1 MRSSSEIAKEILA
14 LQARVEAIVA
24 MAKDESRDLTQDETT
39 EVDAI
44 LGTDKE
50 SGKIAALRVEKD
62 RSQRIEN
69 AAIDIVRKHDEEE
82 SAPKRMKIPARAKA
96 GMTLKAFKSE
106 EDAYVSGQFIRAAIF
121 NHKSAR
127 QWCRDHGVKATM
139 TTGDN
144 TLGGFL
150 VPEPLEAAIIELR
163 EQYGVIRQNA
173 TVMPMSQ
180 AVVNM
185 PRLNTEITTYYVGEG
200 ASITASDPVFNQIK
214 LEAKKLATLTQI
226 SSEMGEDSVIGVA
239 DILARSIAQ
248 QFAIAEDQAGFI
260 GDGTST
266 YGGIVGLAGALAAG
280 SKVTATSRQT
290 FSALTLAD
298 FESVIGQA
306 KLWAGAMPKWYISQ
320 AGMGAS
326 MMRLA
331 DAGSGNTVETLA
343 SGFKQRT
350 FLGYPVV
357 ISQVLESRLT
367 GTTGVPACYFG
378 DLSAG
383 VYMGSRRGISVVSDS
398 SRYFDQDLVAIRA
411 TQRFDIVVHDRGTAS
426 ASGGL
431 IQLVFG

>member
-14 LQARVEAIVA
+14 LQARVQAMVNQAKEEGRDFNEEETAEA
-24 MAKDESRDLTQDETT
+24 DS
-39 EVDAI
+39 I
-44 LGTDKE
+44 LGTEKDP
-50 SGKIAALRVEKD
+50 GQIAALRVEEN
-62 RSQRIEN
+62 RVRRIEN
-69 AAIDIVRKHDEEE
+69 AAIDIVRRHDSEEE
-82 SAPKRMKIPARAKA
+82 QPARIKIPARAKA